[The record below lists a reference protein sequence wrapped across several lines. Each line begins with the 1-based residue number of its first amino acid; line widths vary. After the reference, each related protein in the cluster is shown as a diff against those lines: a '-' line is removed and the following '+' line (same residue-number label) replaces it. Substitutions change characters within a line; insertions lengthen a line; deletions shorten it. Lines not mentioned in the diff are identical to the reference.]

1 MGSEVMRLYTGDD
14 KSQEQKRKKT
24 RVVVIKKTVQ
34 SPSTLER
41 TLAYVGLRRV
51 HWDN

>member
-24 RVVVIKKTVQ
+24 RVVVIKNSVKSEHTG
-34 SPSTLER
+34 TN
-41 TLAYVGLRRV
+41 TGLRGFEKGPLG
-51 HWDN
+51 